1 MATISVTNNPA
12 PGNPNFSP
20 QNTDA
25 KFNGQVF
32 MQSTATDAVPV
43 YTWIGTPSSTNP
55 PQAVFT
61 SGSPPYSVPRNATSW
76 TLLNTIRAG
85 TTLTLSI
92 YPTGSP
98 SGSYADDE
106 EEDEDKDEVIVHG
119 GDSADD
125 DGDEG
130 EEEEDEDEE
139 EDEEEADDYDDG
151 TGGGGLNGTVVI
163 KP

>member
-1 MATISVTNNPA
+1 MATISVTSNPA

-32 MQSTATDAVPV
+32 MQSTATDEVPV

-61 SGSPPYSVPRNATSW
+61 SGSPPYAVPRTATSW

-106 EEDEDKDEVIVHG
+106 EEEEGDEVIVHG
-119 GDSADD
+119 GDSA
-125 DGDEG
+125 
-130 EEEEDEDEE
+130 EEDEIEEEE
-139 EDEEEADDYDDG
+139 EDEEEEDDDDDDDDG